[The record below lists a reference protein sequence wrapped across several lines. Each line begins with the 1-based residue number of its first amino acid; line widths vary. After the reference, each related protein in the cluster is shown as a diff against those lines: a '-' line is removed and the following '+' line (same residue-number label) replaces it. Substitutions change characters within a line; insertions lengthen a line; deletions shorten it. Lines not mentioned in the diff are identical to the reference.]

1 MIAGARRARQ
11 YSDIARVCGP
21 TYDAPRRQTR
31 RVFRCFPL
39 PGQIAMLTTLR
50 KQTSSYVVKGLL
62 FLLILSF
69 AAWGI
74 QDWLSPA
81 ISSTSV
87 AKIGEREI
95 SVYAFRAQVNR
106 EVDRLRTMFGNQFD
120 LEQAQQMG
128 VVDAILNNEIN
139 RTLLIAGGDEL
150 GVTISDALVRNNIHS
165 QDNFKG
171 LTGQFDRNQFERFL
185 QNTGMPEAAFIAD
198 TRDDLANVQF
208 VGSLQAGVRAPKT
221 MAEMVYRHRNERR
234 VVEFVD
240 IYDTDSGKV
249 DDPDEGALAAFHQ
262 ANAARFTAPEYRKVT
277 LVRLEAADIA
287 AEIAVSDATL
297 AEAYEARLDEFTT
310 LEKRI
315 VQQMILADEETAGKA
330 AKQLAEGRSFA
341 SVANDVADQD
351 ETAIDL
357 GEVTESDL
365 LPDLVPHVFGTGTTG
380 VTEAVQSPLGWH
392 IFNIIATTPGGTQS
406 LDDVRE
412 SLRQTIARE
421 KALDSIFDL
430 SNQFEDELGGGATL
444 EEAAARLN
452 LQVVT
457 VDAVDRQG
465 RTPDGPAATGIPTA
479 PAFLEAAFATEEG
492 SESPLSESGPEG
504 FFVLRVDAVT
514 APRLKALSEVRAA
527 VIDDWKEDQRA
538 DASKKRAEAL
548 ADRLNSGAD
557 LGALAQE
564 NGLSNKTSPEFKRN
578 DNGTVS
584 GLSRELVSRVFSL
597 TAGKAATGRG
607 SDGHQVAVLKSVVP
621 ADPGSDKDAVDNI
634 AEELSRTMRNDI
646 VAQLSNALRSEFEV
660 SVNQALVREA
670 ISGAGGY

>member
-1 MIAGARRARQ
+1 
-11 YSDIARVCGP
+11 
-21 TYDAPRRQTR
+21 
-31 RVFRCFPL
+31 
-39 PGQIAMLTTLR
+39 MLTSLR
-50 KQTSSYVVKGLL
+50 KQTGSYVVKGLL

-139 RTLLIAGGDEL
+139 RTLLIAGGGKL
-150 GVTISDALVRNNIHS
+150 GVTISDVLVRNNIHS
-165 QDNFKG
+165 RDEFKG

-185 QNTGMPEAAFIAD
+185 QNTGMPEGAFIAD

-208 VGSLQAGVRAPKT
+208 IGSLQAGVRAPKA
-221 MAEMVYRHRNERR
+221 MAEMIYRHRNERR
-234 VVEFVD
+234 IVEFVD
-240 IYDTDSGKV
+240 IYDTDAGNIAE
-249 DDPDEGALAAFHQ
+249 PDEAVLAAFHKD
-262 ANAARFTAPEYRKVT
+262 NAARYTAPEYRKLT
-277 LVRLEAADIA
+277 LVRLEAADMA
-287 AEIAVSDATL
+287 SEIAVAEDAL
-297 AEAYEARLDEFTT
+297 KEAYEARLDEFTT

-315 VQQMILADEETAGKA
+315 VQQMILADAETAEQA
-330 AKQLAEGRSFA
+330 TKQLSEGRDFVT
-341 SVANDVADQD
+341 VAKEVADQD

-365 LPDLVPHVFGTGTTG
+365 LPDLIPHVFGSGETG

-392 IFNIIATTPGGTQS
+392 IFNIIAITPGGTQS
-406 LDDVRE
+406 LEDVRE
-412 SLRQTIARE
+412 ALQQTIARE

-430 SNQFEDELGGGATL
+430 SNQLEDELGGGATL
-444 EEAAARLN
+444 EEAASRLGLN
-452 LQVVT
+452 VVT

-465 RTPDGPAATGIPTA
+465 RTPDGSAAAGIPTV
-479 PAFLEAAFATEEG
+479 PAFLESAFTTEEG
-492 SESPLSESGPEG
+492 TESPLTESGPEG
-504 FFVLRVDAVT
+504 FFVLRVDGIT
-514 APRLKALSEVRAA
+514 APRLKDLSEVRAA
-527 VIDDWKEDQRA
+527 VVDDWKEDQRA
-538 DASKKRAEAL
+538 DAAKNHAEAL
-548 ADRLNSGAD
+548 VARLDAGGNFD
-557 LGALAQE
+557 TLVQE
-564 NGLSNKTSPEFKRN
+564 DGLTKNTSPEFKRN

-584 GLSRELVSRVFSL
+584 GLSRELVTKIFSL
-597 TAGKAATGRG
+597 GVGKAAAARG

-621 ADPGSDKDAVDNI
+621 ADPNSDKDAVGI
-634 AEELSRTMRNDI
+634 IGEELSRTMRNDI
-646 VAQLSNALRSEFEV
+646 VAQLSNALRSDFDV

-670 ISGAGGY
+670 VSGAGGY

>member
-1 MIAGARRARQ
+1 MMRAAARP
-11 YSDIARVCGP
+11 G
-21 TYDAPRRQTR
+21 
-31 RVFRCFPL
+31 VFLSCFPL
-39 PGQIAMLTTLR
+39 LGQIAMLTTLR
-50 KQTSSYVVKGLL
+50 KQTGSYVVKGLL

-106 EVDRLRTMFGNQFD
+106 EVDRLRTMFGNQFN

-165 QDNFKG
+165 RNDFRG

-208 VGSLQAGVRAPKT
+208 IGSLQAGVRAPRA
-221 MAEMVYRHRNERR
+221 MAEMIYRHRNEQR
-234 VVEFVD
+234 VVEFVG
-240 IYDTDSGKV
+240 IFDTDAGNIAE
-249 DDPDEGALAAFHQ
+249 PDEAALVAFHKD
-262 ANAARFTAPEYRKVT
+262 NAARFTAPEYRKLT
-277 LVRLEAADIA
+277 LVRLEAADMA
-287 AEIAVSDATL
+287 FEVAVAEEAL

-315 VQQMILADEETAGKA
+315 VQQMILSDEETAGQA
-330 AKQLAEGRSFA
+330 SEQLSDGRDFATVAKE
-341 SVANDVADQD
+341 VADQD

-365 LPDLVPHVFGTGTTG
+365 LPDLIPHVFGTAETG
-380 VTEAVQSPLGWH
+380 VTKAVQSPLGWH
-392 IFNIIATTPGGTQS
+392 IFNIIAITPGGTQS
-406 LDDVRE
+406 FDDVRE
-412 SLRQTIARE
+412 SLQQTIARE

-430 SNQFEDELGGGATL
+430 SNQLEDELGGGATL
-444 EEAAARLN
+444 EEAASQLN
-452 LQVVT
+452 LTVVT
-457 VDAVDRQG
+457 IDAVDRQG
-465 RTPDGPAATGIPTA
+465 RTPGGSPASGIPTV
-479 PAFLEAAFATEEG
+479 PAFLESAFATEEG
-492 SESPLSESGPEG
+492 TESPLTESGPEG
-504 FFVLRVDAVT
+504 FFVLRVDGVT
-514 APRLKALSEVRAA
+514 APRLKDLSEVRAA
-527 VIDDWKEDQRA
+527 VIDDWEEDQRA
-538 DASKKRAEAL
+538 DAAKNRAEAIVT
-548 ADRLNSGAD
+548 RLNSGGNLD
-557 LGALAQE
+557 TVVQE
-564 NGLSNKTSPEFKRN
+564 DGLTKNTSPEFKRN

-584 GLSRELVSRVFSL
+584 GLSRELVTKVFSL
-597 TAGKAATGRG
+597 GVGKAAAARG
-607 SDGHQVAVLKSVVP
+607 SDGHQVAVLKTIVP
-621 ADPGSDKDAVDNI
+621 ANPGSDKDAVGNI

-646 VAQLSNALRSEFEV
+646 VAQLSNALRSDFDV

-670 ISGAGGY
+670 VSGTGGY

>member
-1 MIAGARRARQ
+1 
-11 YSDIARVCGP
+11 
-21 TYDAPRRQTR
+21 
-31 RVFRCFPL
+31 
-39 PGQIAMLTTLR
+39 MLTSLR
-50 KQTSSYVVKGLL
+50 KQTGSIVVKGLL

-87 AKIGEREI
+87 AKVGEREI

-165 QDNFKG
+165 RNDFMG
-171 LTGQFDRNQFERFL
+171 LTGRFDRNQFERFL

-221 MAEMVYRHRNERR
+221 MAELVYRHRNELR

-240 IYDTDSGKV
+240 IFDTDVGAIS
-249 DDPDEGALAAFHQ
+249 DPEEAALADFHKN
-262 ANAARFTAPEYRKVT
+262 NAARYTAPEYRKLT
-277 LVRLEAADIA
+277 LVRLEAADMA
-287 AEIAVSDATL
+287 SEVAVSEDALT
-297 AEAYEARLDEFTT
+297 EAYEARLDEFTT

-315 VQQMILADEETAGKA
+315 VQQMILQDEETAGKA
-330 AKQLAEGRSFA
+330 SKQLSEGRDFA
-341 SVANDVADQD
+341 TVAKEIADQD

-365 LPDLVPHVFGTGTTG
+365 LPDLIPHVFGAGATG

-392 IFNIIATTPGGTQS
+392 IFNIIAITPGGTQS

-412 SLRQTIARE
+412 SLQHTIARE

-430 SNQFEDELGGGATL
+430 SNQLEDELGGGATL
-444 EEAAARLN
+444 EEAASRLN
-452 LQVVT
+452 LKVAPVE
-457 VDAVDRQG
+457 AVDRQG
-465 RTPDGPAATGIPTA
+465 RTPDGSPATGIPTV
-479 PAFLEAAFATEEG
+479 PAFLESAFATEEG
-492 SESPLSESGPEG
+492 SESPLTESGSEG
-504 FFVLRVDAVT
+504 FFVLRVDGVM
-514 APRLKALSEVRAA
+514 APRLKELSEVRAA

-538 DASKKRAEAL
+538 DAAKIRAEAIV
-548 ADRLNSGAD
+548 ARLNAGGN
-557 LGALAQE
+557 LETLAQE
-564 NGLSNKTSPEFKRN
+564 DGLSKKTSPEFKRN

-584 GLSRELVSRVFSL
+584 GLSRELVGKVFSL
-597 TAGKAATGRG
+597 AVGKAAAARG
-607 SDGHQVAVLKSVVP
+607 SDGHQVAVLKAIVS
-621 ADPGSDKDAVDNI
+621 ADPGSDAEAVDNI
-634 AEELSRTMRNDI
+634 NEELSRTMRNDI
-646 VAQLSNALRSEFEV
+646 VAQLSNALRSDFDV
-660 SVNQALVREA
+660 SVNEALVREA
-670 ISGAGGY
+670 VTGSAGY